1 MWVLALALDG
11 DAGAGTPAAAG
22 DAGAGTAAA
31 AAAAAPALVP
41 PPAAAGSL
49 LTRARAAG
57 VWGARRVPSKGKAQA
72 IGSCSCGCLQGGATL
87 PVSGR
92 GYEVVRVGRN
102 RRYGHP
108 QLVAFVRRLGKA
120 AARGK
125 LGLLMVGDLSQPRG
139 GPTPSGHRSHQSGL
153 DADIGYVA
161 PAGLR
166 AGRVSALDRENLW
179 PLAVVDVKTH
189 APTPAWGP
197 RVVKLIGVAASDPS
211 VDRIFVNPA
220 IKKML
225 CEGKTAKAAWQ
236 ARVRP
241 WWAHQDH
248 FHVRLRCP
256 ADSPLC
262 VPQATPPDDGCGSS
276 LAWWLGGGDASK
288 RAKKKE
294 PAAPAPEPAF
304 VMPEACG
311 ALVADEKK
319 VATGD

>member
-1 MWVLALALDG
+1 LLTDDGRGDYRRYACAVIAAGMWVLALALD
-11 DAGAGTPAAAG
+11 AGAGASAG
-22 DAGAGTAAA
+22 

-49 LTRARAAG
+49 LTRARAAA
-57 VWGARRVPSKGKAQA
+57 VWGARRVPSTGAAQA

-108 QLVAFVRRLGKA
+108 QLVAFVRRLGA
-120 AARGK
+120 SAARGK

-166 AGRVSALDRENLW
+166 AGRVSARDRENLW

-189 APTPAWGP
+189 AATPAWGP
-197 RVVKLIGVAASDPS
+197 RVVKLIGVAASDRS

-225 CEGKTAKAAWQ
+225 CTGATAKAPWQ
-236 ARVRP
+236 RRVRP
-241 WWAHQDH
+241 WWGHHDH

-256 ADSPLC
+256 TDSPLC
-262 VPQATPPDDGCGSS
+262 VPQEPPPDDGCGAS
-276 LAWWLGGGDASK
+276 LAWWFAGDAETK
-288 RAKKKE
+288 RTKKKDADATE
-294 PAAPAPEPAF
+294 PAAF
-304 VMPEACG
+304 VLPEACA
-311 ALVADEKK
+311 ALTVD
-319 VATGD
+319 